1 MTRRKAKD
9 KRADIP
15 ERILMVT
22 WDGMGNVCV
31 CARAAGC
38 VRVRVC
44 ACACAR
50 ARVCVGVFG
59 LGPPSRSDYFDKS
72 GKSGPD
78 RAHPI
83 DIEFLRD
90 GHVDRK
96 LEGLTEMAI
105 CALARVF
112 VGTPRCV
119 QSCDRDC
126 SLFVSVLCARARG
139 GPPFF
144 LFVSSSSPTDGR

>member
-1 MTRRKAKD
+1 MRACVRARR
-9 KRADIP
+9 
-15 ERILMVT
+15 
-22 WDGMGNVCV
+22 GVCV
-31 CARAAGC
+31 CVC
-38 VRVRVC
+38 VRVRV
-44 ACACAR
+44 CAR

-59 LGPPSRSDYFDKS
+59 LCPPSRSDYFDKS

-126 SLFVSVLCARARG
+126 SVFVSVG
-139 GPPFF
+139 DPPFF